1 MTTRIRLR
9 RMGSNKRPFFRVV
22 VADQRSPRD
31 GRFIENIGKY
41 HPLDDP
47 SVIEI
52 DQERALHWLRV
63 GAQPSNQV
71 RNLMN
76 KIGIWDEF
84 VKERPSAAAGPAK
97 ERTSK
102 PKLSKKAK
110 QKAEAA
116 ASEPEQAA
124 VQETPQVE
132 PEPVVAEPVVAETEG
147 ATPEV
152 AETEVAEADA
162 AESVEAVADASAEG
176 SPVEEAATEDAA
188 PAEEAPTREAD
199 ELPAAE
205 PSGTDDA

>member
-52 DQERALHWLRV
+52 DQDRALHWLRV

-84 VKERPSAAAGPAK
+84 VKERPSAALEPGK
-97 ERTSK
+97 ERPEK
-102 PKLSKKAK
+102 PKVSKKAK
-110 QKAEAA
+110 QKAETK
-116 ASEPEQAA
+116 ASESESPPAA
-124 VQETPQVE
+124 EPETPPAAEVETSAAPEPESSAE
-132 PEPVVAEPVVAETEG
+132 PEPA
-147 ATPEV
+147 
-152 AETEVAEADA
+152 VAEADA
-162 AESVEAVADASAEG
+162 AEAIEAVDESPTDETPTDETPADETPADETPEG
-176 SPVEEAATEDAA
+176 S
-188 PAEEAPTREAD
+188 
-199 ELPAAE
+199 
-205 PSGTDDA
+205 

>member
-84 VKERPSAAAGPAK
+84 VKERPSAALEPGK
-97 ERTSK
+97 ERPERSK
-102 PKLSKKAK
+102 VSKKAK

-116 ASEPEQAA
+116 A
-124 VQETPQVE
+124 
-132 PEPVVAEPVVAETEG
+132 AEPISAPVEEAPAEPQPE
-147 ATPEV
+147 PEV
-152 AETEVAEADA
+152 AEASAAEA
-162 AESVEAVADASAEG
+162 VEAVEEAPTDEAPAAEEAPAPEATVAQEEAPATEDTPTPEEASAT
-176 SPVEEAATEDAA
+176 EEAATED
-188 PAEEAPTREAD
+188 
-199 ELPAAE
+199 
-205 PSGTDDA
+205 S

>member
-52 DQERALHWLRV
+52 DQDRALHWLRV

-124 VQETPQVE
+124 VQETPHVE
-132 PEPVVAEPVVAETEG
+132 LE
-147 ATPEV
+147 PEV
-152 AETEVAEADA
+152 AEPEVAEQEVAEADA
-162 AESVEAVADASAEG
+162 AESVEAVADASAEE
-176 SPVEEAATEDAA
+176 SPVAEVATEDTAQ
-188 PAEEAPTREAD
+188 AEETPTREAD
-199 ELPAAE
+199 EPPAAE

>member
-52 DQERALHWLRV
+52 DQDRALHWLRV

-71 RNLMN
+71 RNLMQ
-76 KIGIWDEF
+76 KIGIWEEF
-84 VKERPSAAAGPAK
+84 VKERPSAALEPAK
-97 ERTSK
+97 ERTEK

-110 QKAEAA
+110 QRAEAA
-116 ASEPEQAA
+116 AAEPELAPTEEPPAA
-124 VQETPQVE
+124 EAE
-132 PEPVVAEPVVAETEG
+132 PEIEEA
-147 ATPEV
+147 
-152 AETEVAEADA
+152 AEA
-162 AESVEAVADASAEG
+162 VEAVAEAPEAEASADGVSGADAADTEG
-176 SPVEEAATEDAA
+176 EPVATEDEPVATEDEPVATEDA
-188 PAEEAPTREAD
+188 
-199 ELPAAE
+199 
-205 PSGTDDA
+205 

>member
-84 VKERPSAAAGPAK
+84 VKERPSAALEPGK
-97 ERTSK
+97 ERPER
-102 PKLSKKAK
+102 PKVSKKAK

-116 ASEPEQAA
+116 A
-124 VQETPQVE
+124 
-132 PEPVVAEPVVAETEG
+132 AEPDRRARRGRTRR
-147 ATPEV
+147 APNPSPSPRSRRR
-152 AETEVAEADA
+152 APPRRWRRSRKRPADEAPA
-162 AESVEAVADASAEG
+162 
-176 SPVEEAATEDAA
+176 
-188 PAEEAPTREAD
+188 AEEAPAPEATVAQEEPPATED
-199 ELPAAE
+199 VAAEDTPTPAEASATEEPAAE
-205 PSGTDDA
+205 DS